1 MLELIGYI
9 LAIVVGLSIGIIGAG
24 GSILALP
31 ILVYLFG
38 VEAAETAPAYSLFI
52 VAACSLVGSYM
63 KNKQGLIN
71 FKLVWSFGI
80 PTVVAIFVTR
90 YFIVPVIPDDVFF
103 IGQFLVTKRLLVM
116 GLFAVLMIFAS
127 FYMMQQKISEEPV
140 KVNAVFNLGGGFAT
154 GFLSG
159 FVGSGGGFM
168 IVPALIKI
176 GNLGV
181 KAAVATSMVIIAINT
196 SVGFAASVSHVTLDW
211 TLLLVF
217 SGLAVMG
224 IFIGNS
230 LSKKVNAD
238 HLKKGFGWF
247 ILITGIFILINELII
262 KQ

>member
-1 MLELIGYI
+1 MLELIGYT
-9 LAIVVGLSIGIIGAG
+9 LAIVVGISIGLIGAG

-52 VAACSLVGSYM
+52 VAVSSFFGSYM

-71 FKLVWSFGI
+71 FKLVWSFGV
-80 PTVVAIFVTR
+80 PTVIAIFVTR
-90 YFIVPVIPDDVFF
+90 YFVVPVIPTEVFYV
-103 IGQFLVTKRLLVM
+103 GEFLVTKRLLVM
-116 GLFAVLMIFAS
+116 GLFAALMIFAS
-127 FYMMQQKISEEPV
+127 FYMMQQNISEEPV
-140 KVNAVFNLGGGFAT
+140 KINALFNFGSGFAT

-181 KAAVATSMVIIAINT
+181 KAAVATSMAIIAINT
-196 SVGFAASVSHVTLDW
+196 SVGFAASVSHVTIDW
-211 TLLLVF
+211 TLLLTF
-217 SGLAVMG
+217 SALAVLG

-230 LSKKVNAD
+230 LSKKVNAN

>member
-1 MLELIGYI
+1 MFEIIGYI

-31 ILVYLFG
+31 ILVYIFG
-38 VEAAETAPAYSLFI
+38 IEAAETAPAYSLFI
-52 VAACSLVGSYM
+52 VAVSSFFGSYM

-71 FKLVWSFGI
+71 FKLVWTFGI
-80 PTVVAIFVTR
+80 PTVIAIFVTR
-90 YFIVPVIPDDVFF
+90 YFVIPVIPNDVFYV
-103 IGQFLVTKRLLVM
+103 GQFLVTKRLLVM
-116 GLFAVLMIFAS
+116 GLFSMLMIFAS
-127 FYMMQQKISEEPV
+127 FYMMQQNISETPV
-140 KVNAVFNLGGGFAT
+140 KVNSFLNFGSGFAT

-168 IVPALIKI
+168 LVPALIKI

-196 SVGFAASVSHVTLDW
+196 SVGFAASISHITIDW
-211 TLLLVF
+211 TLLLTF
-217 SGLAVMG
+217 SALAVLG

-230 LSKKVNAD
+230 LSKKVDATL
-238 HLKKGFGWF
+238 LKKGFGWF
-247 ILITGIFILINELII
+247 ILLTGITILINELFV